1 MIDIKQGDCLELMKG
16 LADNSVDLIFCDP
29 PYALGSE
36 IIIRSDGKPD
46 YKKAVDFMN
55 KWEMPDGAFWQDWY
69 KEAFRVLKYG
79 GHCAMFGIDRQTF
92 LFQYYAVF
100 NGFQPKQSLYWY
112 FISNFPK
119 ASDLSKNLDKRF
131 ELEREIIKAR
141 KVSSSN
147 NTFNS
152 SKEIEKGFSV
162 SAITAPNHPLAQ
174 KYNGLK
180 YSVAPLKQTCE
191 EIMVFQKPYKHNSC
205 LNDVLAYEEGDE
217 SITVGALDI
226 EGNRVGV
233 GAILEKKE
241 YIPNNKNNVYGNNL
255 GGGDWNNTNG
265 RYPAQTFISSETAE
279 VLDFQSGNCGGH
291 SIKTNRVYPSYKG
304 TSFDSQSRQIFGY
317 DDTGGCSRILHKC
330 DYEDKDFDLMIY
342 CPKVSKGERNEGL
355 DGFEEREKP
364 NKVVENLPRDNGTIK
379 RIPVMANVHP
389 TVKPTKLLTHILKL
403 FKTPNNQVILDPFM
417 GSGSMGI
424 SAVEC
429 DYNYIG
435 YELDK
440 EYFEIAKARIDKA
453 KKDKDNQLF

>member
-1 MIDIKQGDCLELMKG
+1 MKTRVSLLNGNCLELMRK
-16 LADNSVDLIFCDP
+16 LEDSSIDLIFCDP
-29 PYALGSE
+29 PYNLSSE
-36 IIIRSDGKPD
+36 IIIRPDGKPD
-46 YKKAVDFMN
+46 LKKAKDFMS
-55 KWEMPDGAFWQDWY
+55 KWIGLDAEFLEDWY
-69 KEAFRVLKYG
+69 KEAFRVLKHG

-92 LFQYYAVF
+92 LFQYYAVL

-131 ELEREIIKAR
+131 ELEREVIKAR

-191 EIMVFQKPYKHNSC
+191 EIMVFQKPYKHGSC
-205 LNDVLAYEEGDE
+205 LNDVLAYEQGDE
-217 SITVGALDI
+217 TITVGALDI

-279 VLDFQSGNCGGH
+279 VLDLQSGILKSGGNVNLH
-291 SIKTNRVYPSYKG
+291 HKKS
-304 TSFDSQSRQIFGY
+304 
-317 DDTGGCSRILHKC
+317 CSRILHKC
-330 DYEDKDFDLMIY
+330 DYEEQDFDLMVY
-342 CPKVSKGERNEGL
+342 CPKVSKSERNEGCEGL
-355 DGFEEREKP
+355 EEKLFSMSGGGINAIKNGKEEYGQSGQVGFD
-364 NKVVENLPRDNGTIK
+364 KVSK
-379 RIPVMANVHP
+379 KANNHP

-403 FKTPNNQVILDPFM
+403 FKTPSQQTILDPFM

-429 DYNYIG
+429 GYDYIG
-435 YELDK
+435 YELDP
-440 EYFEIAKARIDKA
+440 EYFKIATTRIENA
-453 KKDKDNQLF
+453 KIKNSNRLL